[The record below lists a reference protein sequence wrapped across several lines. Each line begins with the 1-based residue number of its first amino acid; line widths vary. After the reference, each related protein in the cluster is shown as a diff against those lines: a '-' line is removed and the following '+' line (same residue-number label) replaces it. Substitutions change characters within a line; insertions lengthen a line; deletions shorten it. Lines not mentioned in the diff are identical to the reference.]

1 MDYEYWTKTINEE
14 DRKINNANRRFRY
27 HCYSLESMSEELIYQ
42 ERSIFPQNDFTIELF
57 NEDFID
63 TVQNEKLAKALRRLT
78 ERQRQVIELHFW
90 QGYQYKEIAVIMCCS
105 PVAVTQTMQR
115 AFKQIRLH
123 LQDR

>member
-42 ERSIFPQNDFTIELF
+42 ERSLFPHNDFTTELF

-63 TVQNEKLAKALRRLT
+63 TALVFVYLFF
-78 ERQRQVIELHFW
+78 ENCI
-90 QGYQYKEIAVIMCCS
+90 
-105 PVAVTQTMQR
+105 VT
-115 AFKQIRLH
+115 L
-123 LQDR
+123 

>member
-42 ERSIFPQNDFTIELF
+42 ERSLFPHNDFTTELF

-78 ERQRQVIELHFW
+78 DRQKQAIKLAFW
-90 QGYQYKEIAVIMCCS
+90 EGYQYKEIAAVFQWS
-105 PVAVTQTMQR
+105 PAAVTRLLQR
-115 AFKQIRLH
+115 AFHRLREY
-123 LQDR
+123 LNE

>member
-42 ERSIFPQNDFTIELF
+42 ERSLFPHNDFTTELF

-78 ERQRQVIELHFW
+78 DRQKQAIDNNVRMD
-90 QGYQYKEIAVIMCCS
+90 IAGSIVTIGMCHDKSLISWKNFLCK
-105 PVAVTQTMQR
+105 
-115 AFKQIRLH
+115 F
-123 LQDR
+123 